1 MKATCLI
8 AQLVREL
15 AQVQEQLLVREQ
27 ELAQVQLLVREQ
39 ELGLELQLV
48 QARPLV
54 LVQVQVQEL
63 QQVQVLEQLLVLA
76 SELVQHP
83 PHQQLQ
89 SLFQRQR
96 SRLLQH
102 EFLSILRQLAKALQY
117 QLCL

>member
-1 MKATCLI
+1 LI

-48 QARPLV
+48 QARLLV
-54 LVQVQVQEL
+54 LVLEL
-63 QQVQVLEQLLVLA
+63 QQVQVQLLVLA

-83 PHQQLQ
+83 PHQPLQ

-102 EFLSILRQLAKALQY
+102 EFLSTLRQLAKALQY

>member
-1 MKATCLI
+1 MI
-8 AQLVREL
+8 AQLEREL
-15 AQVQEQLLVREQ
+15 AQARLLVQ
-27 ELAQVQLLVREQ
+27 AQAQVQLLVREQ
-39 ELGLELQLV
+39 ELGLEQLLGLGLEQALE
-48 QARPLV
+48 QAR
-54 LVQVQVQEL
+54 
-63 QQVQVLEQLLVLA
+63 LLVLA

-102 EFLSILRQLAKALQY
+102 EFLSTLRQLAKALQC

>member
-8 AQLVREL
+8 AQLALVQVLQLEL
-15 AQVQEQLLVREQ
+15 ALVLVPQPVQVQELQ
-27 ELAQVQLLVREQ
+27 LAQ
-39 ELGLELQLV
+39 
-48 QARPLV
+48 ALV
-54 LVQVQVQEL
+54 LVQVQVQ
-63 QQVQVLEQLLVLA
+63 VQEQLLVKA

-83 PHQQLQ
+83 PHQPLQ

-102 EFLSILRQLAKALQY
+102 EFLSTLRQLAKALQY

>member
-1 MKATCLI
+1 
-8 AQLVREL
+8 V
-15 AQVQEQLLVREQ
+15 
-27 ELAQVQLLVREQ
+27 QVQLLVREQ

-48 QARPLV
+48 QARLLV
-54 LVQVQVQEL
+54 LVQEL
-63 QQVQVLEQLLVLA
+63 QQAQVLEQLLVLA

-96 SRLLQH
+96 SRLLLH
-102 EFLSILRQLAKALQY
+102 EFLSTLRQLAKVLQY

>member
-1 MKATCLI
+1 MI
-8 AQLVREL
+8 AQ
-15 AQVQEQLLVREQ
+15 
-27 ELAQVQLLVREQ
+27 LVREQ

-48 QARPLV
+48 QARLLV
-54 LVQVQVQEL
+54 LVREL
-63 QQVQVLEQLLVLA
+63 QQAQVLEQLLVLA

-102 EFLSILRQLAKALQY
+102 EFLSTLRQLAKALQY

>member
-27 ELAQVQLLVREQ
+27 ELAQVQLLVRKQ
-39 ELGLELQLV
+39 ELAQVLQLA
-48 QARPLV
+48 QA
-54 LVQVQVQEL
+54 LVQ
-63 QQVQVLEQLLVLA
+63 EQLLVLA
-76 SELVQHP
+76 SELVRHP
-83 PHQQLQ
+83 PHQPLQ

-102 EFLSILRQLAKALQY
+102 ESLSALQQLATALQC

>member
-1 MKATCLI
+1 LI

-15 AQVQEQLLVREQ
+15 AQM
-27 ELAQVQLLVREQ
+27 QLLVREQ

-54 LVQVQVQEL
+54 LVQEL
-63 QQVQVLEQLLVLA
+63 QQAQVLEQLLVLA

-83 PHQQLQ
+83 PHQPLQ

-102 EFLSILRQLAKALQY
+102 EFLSTLRQLAKALQY

>member
-1 MKATCLI
+1 MRATCLI

-15 AQVQEQLLVREQ
+15 TQVR
-27 ELAQVQLLVREQ
+27 VQLLVREQ
-39 ELGLELQLV
+39 ELGLELQLA
-48 QARPLV
+48 QALVLVLV
-54 LVQVQVQEL
+54 LVQVQVQ
-63 QQVQVLEQLLVLA
+63 VQLLVLVLA

-83 PHQQLQ
+83 PHQPLQ

-102 EFLSILRQLAKALQY
+102 EFLSTLRRLAKALQY

>member
-1 MKATCLI
+1 MI
-8 AQLVREL
+8 AQLEREL
-15 AQVQEQLLVREQ
+15 AQAQLLVREQ
-27 ELAQVQLLVREQ
+27 ELAQVQLLV
-39 ELGLELQLV
+39 
-48 QARPLV
+48 LV
-54 LVQVQVQEL
+54 LVQEL
-63 QQVQVLEQLLVLA
+63 QQAQVLEQLLVLA

-102 EFLSILRQLAKALQY
+102 EFLSTLRQLAKVLQY

>member
-1 MKATCLI
+1 MI
-8 AQLVREL
+8 AQLEREL
-15 AQVQEQLLVREQ
+15 AQARLLVQ
-27 ELAQVQLLVREQ
+27 AQVQLLVREQ

-48 QARPLV
+48 QARLLV
-54 LVQVQVQEL
+54 LVQEL
-63 QQVQVLEQLLVLA
+63 QQAQVQLL
-76 SELVQHP
+76 ELVQHP

-102 EFLSILRQLAKALQY
+102 EFLSTLRQLAKVLQY

>member
-1 MKATCLI
+1 MI
-8 AQLVREL
+8 AQLEREL
-15 AQVQEQLLVREQ
+15 AQARLL
-27 ELAQVQLLVREQ
+27 VQLLVREQ
-39 ELGLELQLV
+39 ELGLEQLLGLGLEQALE
-48 QARPLV
+48 QAR
-54 LVQVQVQEL
+54 
-63 QQVQVLEQLLVLA
+63 LLVLA

-102 EFLSILRQLAKALQY
+102 EFLSTLRQLAKVLQY

>member
-1 MKATCLI
+1 LI
-8 AQLVREL
+8 AQLVL
-15 AQVQEQLLVREQ
+15 VLVQ
-27 ELAQVQLLVREQ
+27 
-39 ELGLELQLV
+39 QLV
-48 QARPLV
+48 QARL
-54 LVQVQVQEL
+54 LVQEL
-63 QQVQVLEQLLVLA
+63 QQVQVLVQELQQVQVQVLVQVQLPVLA
-76 SELVQHP
+76 SHLVQHP

>member
-39 ELGLELQLV
+39 ELALELQLA
-48 QARPLV
+48 QA
-54 LVQVQVQEL
+54 LVQ
-63 QQVQVLEQLLVLA
+63 EQLLVLA

-83 PHQQLQ
+83 PHQPLQ
-89 SLFQRQR
+89 SQFQQQR
-96 SRLLQH
+96 SHLLQH
-102 EFLSILRQLAKALQY
+102 EFLSILQQLVKALQY

>member
-1 MKATCLI
+1 LI
-8 AQLVREL
+8 AQLVL
-15 AQVQEQLLVREQ
+15 VLVQ
-27 ELAQVQLLVREQ
+27 
-39 ELGLELQLV
+39 QLV
-48 QARPLV
+48 QARLLV
-54 LVQVQVQEL
+54 QELQQVQVQVQVQVQEL
-63 QQVQVLEQLLVLA
+63 QQVLVQVQLPVLA
-76 SELVQHP
+76 SHLVQHP

>member
-1 MKATCLI
+1 MRATCLI

-15 AQVQEQLLVREQ
+15 AQAQVQ
-27 ELAQVQLLVREQ
+27 ELAQAQLLVREQ

-48 QARPLV
+48 LV
-54 LVQVQVQEL
+54 LVQ
-63 QQVQVLEQLLVLA
+63 EQLLVLA

-89 SLFQRQR
+89 SRFQQQR

-102 EFLSILRQLAKALQY
+102 EFLSILRQLAKVLQY

>member
-1 MKATCLI
+1 LI
-8 AQLVREL
+8 AQLVL
-15 AQVQEQLLVREQ
+15 VLVQ
-27 ELAQVQLLVREQ
+27 
-39 ELGLELQLV
+39 QLV
-48 QARPLV
+48 QARL
-54 LVQVQVQEL
+54 LVQEL
-63 QQVQVLEQLLVLA
+63 QQVQVLVLVLELQQVLVQVQVQVQLPVLA
-76 SELVQHP
+76 SHLVQHP

>member
-1 MKATCLI
+1 LI
-8 AQLVREL
+8 AQLVRE
-15 AQVQEQLLVREQ
+15 QVQEQLLVREQ
-27 ELAQVQLLVREQ
+27 ELGLV
-39 ELGLELQLV
+39 LELQLV
-48 QARPLV
+48 QARLLV
-54 LVQVQVQEL
+54 LVQEQEL

-83 PHQQLQ
+83 PHQPLQ

-102 EFLSILRQLAKALQY
+102 EFLSILRQLAKALQC

>member
-1 MKATCLI
+1 LI
-8 AQLVREL
+8 AQLVR
-15 AQVQEQLLVREQ
+15 

-54 LVQVQVQEL
+54 LVQEL
-63 QQVQVLEQLLVLA
+63 QQAQVLEQLLVLA

-83 PHQQLQ
+83 PHQPLQ

-102 EFLSILRQLAKALQY
+102 EFLSTLRQLAKALQY

>member
-1 MKATCLI
+1 LI
-8 AQLVREL
+8 AQLVR
-15 AQVQEQLLVREQ
+15 

-48 QARPLV
+48 QARLLV
-54 LVQVQVQEL
+54 LVLVQEL

-83 PHQQLQ
+83 PHQPLQ

-102 EFLSILRQLAKALQY
+102 EFLSTLRQLAKALQY

>member
-1 MKATCLI
+1 LI
-8 AQLVREL
+8 AQLVRV
-15 AQVQEQLLVREQ
+15 QVQEQLLVREQ
-27 ELAQVQLLVREQ
+27 ELGLV
-39 ELGLELQLV
+39 LQLV
-48 QARPLV
+48 QARLLV
-54 LVQVQVQEL
+54 LVQEQEL

-83 PHQQLQ
+83 PHQPLQ

-102 EFLSILRQLAKALQY
+102 EFLSTLQRLATVLQY

>member
-1 MKATCLI
+1 LI
-8 AQLVREL
+8 AQLVR
-15 AQVQEQLLVREQ
+15 

-48 QARPLV
+48 QARLLV
-54 LVQVQVQEL
+54 LVQEL
-63 QQVQVLEQLLVLA
+63 QQAQVLEQLLVLA

-96 SRLLQH
+96 SRLLLH
-102 EFLSILRQLAKALQY
+102 EFLSTLRQLAKALQY

>member
-15 AQVQEQLLVREQ
+15 AQVQVQEQLMVRG
-27 ELAQVQLLVREQ
+27 Q
-39 ELGLELQLV
+39 ELGPQLA
-48 QARPLV
+48 QALV
-54 LVQVQVQEL
+54 LVQV
-63 QQVQVLEQLLVLA
+63 QLLVLA

-83 PHQQLQ
+83 PHQPLQ

>member
-1 MKATCLI
+1 MI

-39 ELGLELQLV
+39 ELALELQLA
-48 QARPLV
+48 QA
-54 LVQVQVQEL
+54 LVQ
-63 QQVQVLEQLLVLA
+63 EQLVVLA

-83 PHQQLQ
+83 PHQPLQ

>member
-1 MKATCLI
+1 LI
-8 AQLVREL
+8 AQLVL
-15 AQVQEQLLVREQ
+15 VLVQ
-27 ELAQVQLLVREQ
+27 
-39 ELGLELQLV
+39 QLV
-48 QARPLV
+48 QARL
-54 LVQVQVQEL
+54 LVQEL
-63 QQVQVLEQLLVLA
+63 QQVQVLVQELQQVLVQVQLPVLA
-76 SELVQHP
+76 SHLVQHP

>member
-1 MKATCLI
+1 LI
-8 AQLVREL
+8 AQL
-15 AQVQEQLLVREQ
+15 LLV
-27 ELAQVQLLVREQ
+27 LVQ
-39 ELGLELQLV
+39 QLV
-48 QARPLV
+48 QARL
-54 LVQVQVQEL
+54 LVQEL
-63 QQVQVLEQLLVLA
+63 QQVQVLVLVLELQQVLVQVQVQVQLPVLA
-76 SELVQHP
+76 SHLVQHP

>member
-1 MKATCLI
+1 MI

-27 ELAQVQLLVREQ
+27 EL
-39 ELGLELQLV
+39 GLELQLV
-48 QARPLV
+48 QARLLV
-54 LVQVQVQEL
+54 LVQEL
-63 QQVQVLEQLLVLA
+63 KQAQVLEQLLVLA

-83 PHQQLQ
+83 PHQPLQ

-102 EFLSILRQLAKALQY
+102 EFLSILRQLAKALQC

>member
-1 MKATCLI
+1 MRATCLI

-15 AQVQEQLLVREQ
+15 AQVQEQLLVRE
-27 ELAQVQLLVREQ
+27 
-39 ELGLELQLV
+39 LGLELELQLV
-48 QARPLV
+48 LV
-54 LVQVQVQEL
+54 LVQEL

-83 PHQQLQ
+83 PHQPLQ

-102 EFLSILRQLAKALQY
+102 EFLSTLRQLAKALQY